1 MTIYLEEEPAFCV
14 RPLKIP
20 GGCEYYINIKAPCF
34 QGVYSTWRKSLSKSK
49 CGLHPTPDPG
59 GKAGRSLSSRSI

>member
-34 QGVYSTWRKSLSKSK
+34 QGVYSTWGKSLSKSK
-49 CGLHPTPDPG
+49 CGLPQTLEERQAD
-59 GKAGRSLSSRSI
+59 L